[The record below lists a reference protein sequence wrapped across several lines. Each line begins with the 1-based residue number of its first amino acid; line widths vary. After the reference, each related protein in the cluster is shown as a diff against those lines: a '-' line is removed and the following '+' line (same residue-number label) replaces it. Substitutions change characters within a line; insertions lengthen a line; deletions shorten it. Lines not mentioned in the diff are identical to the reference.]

1 MKTFPILSLVALTV
15 LATAYACSQKPE
27 ISCVQSLRQ
36 RDESLMARVD
46 SIIQPQGTATPEE
59 IRSDLEALREEEE
72 LLFRDARQCDFGD
85 DLTAY
90 NYWHRGR
97 LKFPGRI
104 ESELRKMEVGK

>member
-1 MKTFPILSLVALTV
+1 MKPFPTLFLVALTV

-27 ISCVQSLRQ
+27 VNCVQSLRQ

-46 SIIQPQGTATPEE
+46 SIIQLEGTLLPEAV
-59 IRSDLEALREEEE
+59 RADLESLREEEE

-85 DLTAY
+85 DITAY

-104 ESELRKMEVGK
+104 ESELRKLAEGK

>member
-1 MKTFPILSLVALTV
+1 MKTFSILSLVALTV

-27 ISCVQSLRQ
+27 VSCVQSLQ
-36 RDESLMARVD
+36 ERDENLMARVD
-46 SIIQPQGTATPEE
+46 SIIQLEGLQPEKL
-59 IRSDLEALREEEE
+59 RSDLEALREEEE

-85 DLTAY
+85 DITAY

-104 ESELRKMEVGK
+104 EGELRKLDQ